1 MQKQKQK
8 INIVWFKRDL
18 RLSDHKP
25 LKLAE
30 ESGLPVLL
38 LYTFEPMLL
47 ADPHYSERHW
57 RFVTESLTDMNKQ
70 LSTKVSVAHGDAL
83 GVFNRISDD
92 FEIASIFSHEETGLA
107 NTFARDKSVLRWAN
121 ENDIRWL
128 ETVSGAVIRPCS
140 NRDNWDKNW
149 RSVMRADLVDNRLGE
164 LNVIQIKFDTS
175 KLPTSWKHVNSSMQH
190 GGSSQALKTLDD
202 FFDSRGKDYHWL
214 ISKPL
219 QSQFSCSRMS
229 PYLAWGNMSL
239 RQMYQ
244 HLLSHWQRKG
254 WRKPLVALSSR
265 LHWHCHFIQKFESE
279 CNMEFEPIN
288 KGYRELPYRNDQ
300 KSEQDLVGWC
310 TGNTGYPLVDAC
322 MRCLIETGY
331 INFRMRAM
339 LVSFLTHHLEIDWRR
354 GVAHLASVFLDFE
367 PGIHYAQF
375 QMQAGVTGINTI
387 RIYNPSKQAQEH
399 DADGLFI
406 RQWCPELLPLPN
418 EILFEPW
425 NITAMEEIMY
435 AIVIGQ
441 DYPAPIV
448 DTSQS
453 YRAAS
458 DLLWSW
464 RKRPDVKREASRI
477 LRRHVR
483 AN

>member
-1 MQKQKQK
+1 MCKQK

-18 RLSDHKP
+18 RLSDHSP

-30 ESGLPVLL
+30 EFDLPTLL
-38 LYTFEPMLL
+38 LYIFEPMLL
-47 ADPHYSERHW
+47 VDPHYSERHW
-57 RFVTESLTDMNKQ
+57 RFITESLTDMNKQ
-70 LSTKVSVAHGDAL
+70 LNVKMSVAHGDAQE
-83 GVFNRISDD
+83 VFKLLDSN
-92 FEIASIFSHEETGLA
+92 FEIASIFSHQETGLA
-107 NTFARDKSVLRWAN
+107 NTFARDRSVLRWAN
-121 ENDIRWL
+121 ANGIVWREAI
-128 ETVSGAVIRPCS
+128 TGCVTRPCS
-140 NRDNWDKNW
+140 NRDSWDENW
-149 RSVMRADLVDNRLGE
+149 RKVMRANLIDNQLSRLS
-164 LNVIQIKFDTS
+164 LIQFKFDTS
-175 KLPTSWKHVNSSMQH
+175 NLPSTWKQTDESMQH
-190 GGSSQALKTLDD
+190 GGSSHARNTLNE
-202 FFDSRGKDYHWL
+202 FFESRGKDYHWF

-219 QSQFSCSRMS
+219 QSQLSCSRMS
-229 PYLAWGNMSL
+229 PYLAWGNISL

-244 HLLSHWQRKG
+244 HVLSHWDRQG
-254 WRKPLVALSSR
+254 WRKPLIALSSR

-288 KGYRELPYRNDQ
+288 KGYRELPYRHDL
-300 KSEQDLVGWC
+300 KSELDLTAWAI
-310 TGNTGYPLVDAC
+310 GNTGYPLVDAC

-339 LVSFLTHHLEIDWRR
+339 LVSFLTHHLAIDWRR
-354 GVAHLASVFLDFE
+354 GVAHLARLFLDFE
-367 PGIHYAQF
+367 PGIHYPQF

-406 RQWCPELLPLPN
+406 RQWCPELKSLPN
-418 EILFEPW
+418 ALLFEPW

-435 AIVIGQ
+435 GLVIGR

-448 DTSQS
+448 DTSQT

-464 RKRPDVKREASRI
+464 RKRPDVKRDASRI

-483 AN
+483 SN